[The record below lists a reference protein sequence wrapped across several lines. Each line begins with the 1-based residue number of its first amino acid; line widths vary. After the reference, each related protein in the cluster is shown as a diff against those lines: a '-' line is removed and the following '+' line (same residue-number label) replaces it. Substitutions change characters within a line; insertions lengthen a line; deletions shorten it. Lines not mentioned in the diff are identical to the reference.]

1 MRYLVKTDKF
11 KEAINLQNVKFNDV
25 RLQSGFWFEKEKL
38 NRETTINAVYHQFD
52 ITGRIKAFDFNWY
65 EGDELKPHYYW
76 DSDVAKWME
85 GAAYI
90 LAKGP
95 NADLEKKIDDLIEKI
110 RIHQGLDGYF
120 NIYFTVVEPSKRF
133 RCRGYHEL
141 YCAGHLIEA
150 AIACDEIGKPVL
162 LECMKKYVEY
172 IYKVFV
178 VEKSAAFTTPGHEEI
193 ELALVRLYRYTGNKL
208 YLDLA
213 AHFINIRGTEEGV
226 DRDEGSQS
234 NVPVREIKEAV
245 GHSVRAGY
253 LYTGM
258 AMLAKETNDK
268 ELFEACRT
276 IFDNIVSKKMYVTGG
291 IGSSRVGEA
300 FTNAYDLQ
308 NDIAYAETCASI
320 AMMFFCHEMLEIDN
334 NAVYADV
341 IEREFFNSMMSGL
354 SLDGTRFFYVNPLE
368 INLNEHFKNLYGP
381 AKYPITQRPEIF
393 GCSCC
398 PPNINRM
405 LASLGNYIF
414 GLENDTI
421 YVNQYP
427 AATMEKDGVS
437 CSVKTDYPTSGVIN
451 VKADGVKR
459 VALRIPSWSASF
471 KLNKAYEMNKGY
483 AIVENDGTDI
493 VLELDMTPHAV
504 FANSHINRDA
514 YKLCIQRGP
523 VVYCAEGVDNDGGE
537 LHRFSVAPDFTWSEK
552 FDTASGLPELDISAY
567 KLTDT
572 DALYSVSI
580 PKRVETNLHLI
591 PYSSFANRG
600 ESDMRIWF
608 NAII

>member
-1 MRYLVKTDKF
+1 M
-11 KEAINLQNVKFNDV
+11 QNIKFNDV

-38 NRETTINAVYHQFD
+38 NRETTINTVYHQFD
-52 ITGRIKAFDFNWY
+52 LTGRIKAFDFNWFD
-65 EGDELKPHYYW
+65 GDDLQPHYYW

-90 LAKGP
+90 LAKEE
-95 NADLEKKIDDLIEKI
+95 NADLEKKLDDLIEKI
-110 RIHQGLDGYF
+110 RIHQCPDGYF

-133 RCRGYHEL
+133 RRRANHEL

-162 LECMKKYVEY
+162 LECMKKYIAY
-172 IYKVFV
+172 IHKVFV
-178 VEKSAAFTTPGHEEI
+178 VDKSAAFASPGHEEI
-193 ELALVRLYRYTGNKL
+193 ELALVRLYRHTGDKF

-213 AHFINIRGTEEGV
+213 AYFINIRGTEDDIERV
-226 DRDEGSQS
+226 DYDQS
-234 NVPVREIKEAV
+234 DRPVRSIDEAI
-245 GHSVRAGY
+245 GHAVRAVY
-253 LYTGM
+253 LYIGM

-268 ELFEACRT
+268 ELFEVCRT
-276 IFDNIVSKKMYVTGG
+276 IFNNIYTKKMYITGG
-291 IGSSRVGEA
+291 VGSTPIGEA

-320 AMMFFCHEMLEIDN
+320 AMMIFCREMLTMEN

-354 SLDGTRFFYVNPLE
+354 SLDGQRFFYVNPLE
-368 INLNEHFKNLYGP
+368 INLNEHFRNKYGST
-381 AKYPITQRPEIF
+381 KYPITQRPEIF

-414 GLENDTI
+414 GLEDDTL

-427 AATMEKDGVS
+427 GATMEKDGIS
-437 CSVKTDYPTSGVIN
+437 CVIETNYPTSGVIN
-451 VKADGVKR
+451 VKANGVKR

-471 KLNKAYEMNKGY
+471 KLNKAYEMNNGY
-483 AIVENDGTDI
+483 AIVENDGADI
-493 VLELDMTPHAV
+493 VLELDMTPRAI
-504 FANSHINRDA
+504 FSNSHVNRDA

-523 VVYCAEGVDNDGGE
+523 VVYCAEAVDNGAE
-537 LHRFSVAPDFTWSEK
+537 LHRFSVAPNFTWSEK
-552 FDTASGLPELDISAY
+552 FDTVSGLPELDISAY

-572 DALYSVSI
+572 DALYSTSI
-580 PKRVETNLHLI
+580 PQRTETTLHLI

-600 ESDMRIWF
+600 ESDMRVWF